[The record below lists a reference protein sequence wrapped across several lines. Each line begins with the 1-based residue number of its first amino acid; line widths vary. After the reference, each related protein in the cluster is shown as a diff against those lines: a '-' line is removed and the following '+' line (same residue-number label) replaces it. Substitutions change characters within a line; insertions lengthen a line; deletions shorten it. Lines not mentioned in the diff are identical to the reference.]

1 MAGAMHR
8 PHHILNT
15 DGKRHPVENALTLA
29 AAAFALVALICIAFP
44 NLHVLGSWTAIAGIG
59 LGLRAQLVSET
70 RGERAVN
77 VIALGAAGYA
87 LAFALVHG
95 GLY

>member
-1 MAGAMHR
+1 MAVAIHR

-15 DGKRHPVENALTLA
+15 DGKSHPLENTLTLVA
-29 AAAFALVALICIAFP
+29 VICALVSLICIAFP
-44 NLHVLGSWTAIAGIG
+44 QMHVLASWFAIAGIG
-59 LGLRAQLVSET
+59 LGLRAQLVSAT

-77 VIALGAAGYA
+77 VVAIGAAAYG